1 MRACVRSVTLTGV
14 LVGILSWQAV
24 GPVPDPVAHAQAPA
38 SPRVVAIVG
47 ASVVD
52 LKGGPPVAD
61 AVVIV
66 EGDRI
71 NAVGPAA
78 STPVPPAPK

>member
-1 MRACVRSVTLTGV
+1 L
-14 LVGILSWQAV
+14 
-24 GPVPDPVAHAQAPA
+24 AHAQAPA
-38 SPRVVAIVG
+38 ASRVVAIVG

-71 NAVGPAA
+71 KAVGPASRA
-78 STPVPPAPK
+78 GARRC